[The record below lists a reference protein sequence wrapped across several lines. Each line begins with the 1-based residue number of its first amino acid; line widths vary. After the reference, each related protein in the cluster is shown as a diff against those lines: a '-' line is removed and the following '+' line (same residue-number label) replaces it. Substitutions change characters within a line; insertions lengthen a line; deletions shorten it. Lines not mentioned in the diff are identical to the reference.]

1 MKNWKKIIVEPKMS
15 LEEVIKIIDKTA
27 LQIAIVLDKNKKLF
41 GTVTDGDIRR
51 AILKGLNLKTSI
63 DEVMN
68 SNPFFAY
75 KKTSKNELIDIMK
88 KNSVQHLPIV
98 DADNKVLGISS
109 YSELTEINEKSNVV
123 VIMAGGLGLRLR
135 PLTENIPKPMLL
147 LDDKPILEH
156 IISNFIKEGF
166 KYFYISVNYKSD
178 VIKNYFKNGNKWGI
192 KISYLEEKSQLG
204 TAGALSLLK
213 SRLSEPIIVVNGDV
227 VTNLSISNV
236 IKFHTKEN
244 SVATMVTK
252 SLKFQLP
259 FGIPEIKGN
268 DILSI
273 NEKPMRNIKVNAGIY
288 VLSPSTLELL
298 PKNKI
303 DMTDFFKMLVKSRKK
318 VLAFQM
324 NEKWVDIGEKQ
335 EYAKVK
341 NKIADFLND

>member
-15 LEEVIKIIDKTA
+15 LEEVIRIIDKTA
-27 LQIAIVLDKNKKLF
+27 LQIAIVLDENKKLF

-51 AILKGLNLKTSI
+51 SILRGLNLKTSI

-68 SNPFFAY
+68 SNPLFAY
-75 KKTSKNELIDIMK
+75 KTTPKNELIDIMK
-88 KNSVQHLPIV
+88 KNSVQHLPII
-98 DADNKVLGISS
+98 DDHNKVVGISS
-109 YSELTEINEKSNVV
+109 YSELTEINEKSNIV

-178 VIKNYFKNGNKWGI
+178 VIKNYFKNGKKWGV
-192 KISYLEEKSQLG
+192 KIYYLEEKSQLG

-236 IKFHTKEN
+236 IKFHNKEN

-259 FGIPEIKGN
+259 FG
-268 DILSI
+268 
-273 NEKPMRNIKVNAGIY
+273 
-288 VLSPSTLELL
+288 
-298 PKNKI
+298 
-303 DMTDFFKMLVKSRKK
+303 
-318 VLAFQM
+318 
-324 NEKWVDIGEKQ
+324 
-335 EYAKVK
+335 
-341 NKIADFLND
+341 FLK